1 MKFPHGRSVV
11 LVWPV
16 SIGRSVML
24 PVGTRGVV
32 GRDTGAVSIVQFE
45 DGRRIPVASDK
56 LGNETEE

>member
-24 PVGTRGVV
+24 PVGTRGVIE
-32 GRDTGAVSIVQFE
+32 RDTGAVVVVRFE
-45 DGRRIPVASDK
+45 DGRRIPIASEK
-56 LGNETEE
+56 LGNAE